1 MVKTK
6 SKTEKL
12 LIKDR
17 PKKDRELNYWMPYMD
32 MSEKTRKVLGLT
44 VYLLNLVLGIFIVKL
59 DLFVSIMG
67 STTMPFISF
76 VIPGALYYMHLKIE
90 DDPSTKY

>member
-1 MVKTK
+1 
-6 SKTEKL
+6 
-12 LIKDR
+12 
-17 PKKDRELNYWMPYMD
+17 MPYMD
-32 MSEKTRKVLGLT
+32 MSEKTRKVLGLI

-76 VIPGALYYMHLKIE
+76 VIPGALYYMH
-90 DDPSTKY
+90 